1 MKASM
6 SAKTRGGGFSA
17 DFLRKV
23 SRAGVILHYGAL
35 AIVSVVMMMPFLW
48 MISTSLKEPAKIFV
62 FPPELIPSPV
72 RLANYTEVLK
82 TTPFHLFYWNS
93 LYIAATVTAGTVL
106 FASLAGYAF
115 ARIPFSGRNVVFLL
129 LLSTMM
135 IPTEVTS
142 IPMFLFMREIGW
154 INTHWPLIVLP
165 IFGASGVFGVF
176 VMRQFFLGTPKELE
190 EAAMIDGCSRLRIYW
205 NIMMPLAKPA
215 AATLTIFTFLT
226 SWNDFFDPLIF
237 INDRKLMT
245 LPLALS
251 LFTDEAGTAWHHLMS
266 ASVMATLPLLIVFFL
281 AQRQF
286 IEGVAMTGIK
296 E

>member
-1 MKASM
+1 MFAN
-6 SAKTRGGGFSA
+6 AGGVGP
-17 DFLRKV
+17 
-23 SRAGVILHYGAL
+23 AGRSFRLSPRPVAVLHYFTL
-35 AIVSVVMMMPFLW
+35 TVVSAVMLMPFLW

-72 RLANYTEVLK
+72 RWANYTEVL
-82 TTPFHLFYWNS
+82 TTIPFQLFYWNS
-93 LYIAATVTAGTVL
+93 LYIAAAVTVGTVF

-115 ARIPFSGRNVVFLL
+115 ARIPFVGSSAVFLL

-135 IPTEVTS
+135 IPTEATA

-165 IFGASGVFGVF
+165 IFGAGGVFGVF

-190 EAAMIDGCSRLRIYW
+190 EAAMIDGCSRFRIYW
-205 NIMMPLAKPA
+205 SMMLPLAKPA
-215 AATLTIFTFLT
+215 AATLTVFTFLT

-286 IEGVAMTGIK
+286 IEGMAMTGIK

>member
-1 MKASM
+1 MKAD
-6 SAKTRGGGFSA
+6 RGAFKWLGRA
-17 DFLRKV
+17 EV
-23 SRAGVILHYGAL
+23 SLHYAVL
-35 AIVSVVMMMPFLW
+35 TVISAIMLIPFLW
-48 MISTSLKEPAKIFV
+48 MVSTSLKEPSKIFV
-62 FPPELIPSPV
+62 FPPEFIPSPV
-72 RLANYTEVLK
+72 RFANYTEVLK

-93 LYIAATVTAGTVL
+93 VYIAALVTVGTV
-106 FASLAGYAF
+106 FFSSLAGYSF
-115 ARIPFSGRNVVFLL
+115 ARIPFKGRNVVFLL

-154 INTHWPLIVLP
+154 INTHLPLIILP
-165 IFGASGVFGVF
+165 IFGAGGVFGVF
-176 VMRQFFLGTPKELE
+176 VMRQFFLGMPKELE
-190 EAAMIDGCSRLRIYW
+190 EAAMIDGCSRLRTYW
-205 NIMMPLAKPA
+205 NIMLPLAKPA

-226 SWNDFFDPLIF
+226 VWNDFFDPLIF

-266 ASVMATLPLLIVFFL
+266 ASVMATLPLLIVFFF
-281 AQRQF
+281 AQKQF
-286 IEGVAMTGIK
+286 IEGVAMTGLK

>member
-1 MKASM
+1 MKA
-6 SAKTRGGGFSA
+6 K
-17 DFLRKV
+17 
-23 SRAGVILHYGAL
+23 RAGYILHYGVL
-35 AIVSVVMMMPFLW
+35 VLVSIVMLVPFLW

-62 FPPELIPSPV
+62 FPPEFIPSPI
-72 RLANYTEVLK
+72 RFENYIEVLQ
-82 TTPFHLFYWNS
+82 TIPFHLFYFNS
-93 LYIAATVTAGTVL
+93 VYIAAIVTFGTIF
-106 FASLAGYAF
+106 FASLAGYSF
-115 ARIPFSGRNVVFLL
+115 ARVPFKGRNIVFLA

-142 IPMFLFMREIGW
+142 IPMFLFMREMGW
-154 INTHWPLIVLP
+154 INTHLPLILLP
-165 IFGASGVFGVF
+165 VFGAGGVFGVF
-176 VMRQFFLGTPKELE
+176 IMRQFFLGIPKELE

-205 NIMMPLAKPA
+205 RIMLPLAAPA
-215 AATLTIFTFLT
+215 VATLTIFTFLT

-266 ASVMATLPLLIVFFL
+266 ASVMATLPLLIVFFF
-281 AQRQF
+281 AQKQF
-286 IEGVAMTGIK
+286 IEGVAMTGLK